1 MKNLYITIIILIFL
15 SSCSSF
21 KEVGQ
26 VMRNEKIKTNDEFL
40 IEKKEPLVLPPD
52 YKDLPEPDSV
62 KNKEK
67 KDDKIK
73 KILKTPQEQKKKQSS
88 SVENSILDKISR

>member
-1 MKNLYITIIILIFL
+1 
-15 SSCSSF
+15 
-21 KEVGQ
+21 
-26 VMRNEKIKTNDEFL
+26 MRNEKIKTNDEFL

>member
-1 MKNLYITIIILIFL
+1 MKNLYITIIILIFF

-73 KILKTPQEQKKKQSS
+73 KILKTPQEQKKSNLPQLK
-88 SVENSILDKISR
+88 ILF

>member
-67 KDDKIK
+67 KMIK
-73 KILKTPQEQKKKQSS
+73 
-88 SVENSILDKISR
+88 

>member
-73 KILKTPQEQKKKQSS
+73 KILKTPQEQKKAIFLS
-88 SVENSILDKISR
+88 